1 MPAGPRR
8 VSQLWCGAC
17 GRVEECP
24 PDAFDR
30 YARDGWPRCCGQVM
44 SYFREPDPTG
54 PDDDPAR
61 KPPPP
66 PLPGP
71 D

>member
-1 MPAGPRR
+1 MPVGPHR

-24 PDAFDR
+24 PDAFDG

-44 SYFREPDPTG
+44 SYFREPEPG
-54 PDDDPAR
+54 PDDDPAGR
-61 KPPPP
+61 SRPPPS
-66 PLPGP
+66 GP
-71 D
+71 A